1 MRVLFVKPEN
11 YQAVCNWYDRLKEVK
26 NYPKTTVICQSPEE
40 FRAQFNKDKFGV
52 RYTTFYFDEEF
63 GMINTVKCFKEFVR
77 LYGDEDARYISEAMK
92 MRIISIDR
100 LLLAGDFNVFKQFC
114 IVPDCID
121 DVIRSAKRPLSCKSL
136 L

>member
-11 YQAVCNWYDRLKEVK
+11 HQAVCNWYDRLKEVK
-26 NYPKTTVICQSPEE
+26 NHPKTTVICQSPEE
-40 FRAQFNKDKFGV
+40 FRAQFDKDKFGA

-92 MRIISIDR
+92 MRTISIDR
-100 LLLAGDFNVFKQFC
+100 LLLAGDFNVFKGFC
-114 IVPDCID
+114 IDPCCID

>member
-11 YQAVCNWYDRLKEVK
+11 YQAVCSWYDRLKEVK
-26 NYPKTTVICQSPEE
+26 NHPKTTVICQSPEE
-40 FRAQFNKDKFGV
+40 FRAQFDKNKFGA

-63 GMINTVKCFKEFVR
+63 GLINKVKCFKEFVR

-92 MRIISIDR
+92 MRTISIDR
-100 LLLAGDFNVFKQFC
+100 LLWAGDFNVFKGFC
-114 IVPDCID
+114 IDSDCID
-121 DVIRSAKRPLSCKSL
+121 DIIRSAKRPLSCKSL

>member
-11 YQAVCNWYDRLKEVK
+11 YKAVCNWYDRLKEVK
-26 NYPKTTVICQSPEE
+26 NHPKTTVICQSPEE
-40 FRAQFNKDKFGV
+40 FRAQFDKDKFGV

-92 MRIISIDR
+92 MRTISIDR
-100 LLLAGDFNVFKQFC
+100 LLWAGDFNVFQGFC
-114 IVPDCID
+114 IDSDCID
-121 DVIRSAKRPLSCKSL
+121 DIIRSAKRPLSCKSL